1 MRKREIE
8 LRKGLPSL
16 FVVPGGVSSQLEY
29 LSRQI
34 FHHGGEIDRR
44 TGADAF
50 RVIAFPEKTV
60 DPPHG
65 ELQPGPAAAGLRLP
79 LGLTWKKTRANVV
92 VVVVVVG
99 AAKAPRDPLPGFFFF
114 FSSPFLYLTLLTAFA
129 ASRHVLPLSR
139 ARLLFP
145 YPREEQGGEGARD
158 R

>member
-1 MRKREIE
+1 M
-8 LRKGLPSL
+8 PSL

-92 VVVVVVG
+92 VVVVVD
-99 AAKAPRDPLPGFFFF
+99 AAKAPRDPLPGFFFFF

-145 YPREEQGGEGARD
+145 YPREERGGGSAR
-158 R
+158 

>member
-79 LGLTWKKTRANVV
+79 LGLTWKKTRANVIV
-92 VVVVVVG
+92 VVVVVD
-99 AAKAPRDPLPGFFFF
+99 AAKAPGDPLPGFFFF
-114 FSSPFLYLTLLTAFA
+114 FLSFPLLDSTHRLCRVQTCFAAKSSAFA
-129 ASRHVLPLSR
+129 FSLPKGGTGGGS
-139 ARLLFP
+139 AR
-145 YPREEQGGEGARD
+145 
-158 R
+158 